1 MRSSTP
7 SPPLSFGK
15 HTKGQAAFEGFLLFK
30 SEPLQMQYFLNLSIC
45 LITVFGERKV
55 HMVKVG
61 KAESTAFVSC
71 SLPASVKKVEKLT
84 SLLSHLDT
92 KRPEVSH

>member
-1 MRSSTP
+1 
-7 SPPLSFGK
+7 
-15 HTKGQAAFEGFLLFK
+15 
-30 SEPLQMQYFLNLSIC
+30 